1 MLTVLAGDL
10 ESIKHG
16 FQGLLIDGIQIA
28 ATPEQRGGR
37 IDGGLGRLLAMHE
50 ARDLPCKGLLRFA
63 SARIRLAFL
72 DQTLDLALRQEGEGL
87 QQAFHLRIRAVDP
100 ELIELVGAEHRGV
113 KPYRIAF
120 GLAEL
125 LALRIGDNRAGEHVH
140 VHAAHLM
147 DQIQP
152 GGEVAPLVGTAKLQ
166 RAVVLIEQVQE
177 VVALQHLVAEFGE
190 GDALFGIETACDR
203 VFGEHGAQTEVLAD
217 IAQKIDDAHLRG
229 PVVVGDETDRIASF
243 GIENAADLLLQ
254 TFGPSCHDVLG
265 VQRAFAGLARIAD
278 QTGRAA
284 HQCNGMVACELQV
297 AHVDELYQIA
307 DMQ

>member
-1 MLTVLAGDL
+1 
-10 ESIKHG
+10 
-16 FQGLLIDGIQIA
+16 
-28 ATPEQRGGR
+28 
-37 IDGGLGRLLAMHE
+37 
-50 ARDLPCKGLLRFA
+50 
-63 SARIRLAFL
+63 
-72 DQTLDLALRQEGEGL
+72 
-87 QQAFHLRIRAVDP
+87 
-100 ELIELVGAEHRGV
+100 
-113 KPYRIAF
+113 
-120 GLAEL
+120 
-125 LALRIGDNRAGEHVH
+125 
-140 VHAAHLM
+140 M

-229 PVVVGDETDRIASF
+229 PVVVGDETDRIASL

-254 TFGPSCHDVLG
+254 TLCPSCHDVLG

-284 HQCNGMVACELQV
+284 HQRNGMVACELQV